1 MNALDAVSPELVL
14 VSPQLGRPDAAAEG
28 LADSILA
35 GQALNERDLA
45 RLLAS
50 QMGLP
55 FVDLERSSIDASAA
69 RLLSEEDARM
79 YSALPIALIEGRA
92 LLAVARPTNE
102 PAIRRVA
109 EKIGRDVD
117 IAVAARGDLLRA
129 IERANRH
136 VVEPPPGPVPDPQP
150 LRAAV
155 AEPSAPPELDSGT
168 EPDPELTPETPL
180 LEPAAELPPLLELA
194 PELPPLLELA
204 PELPPLPAPVTDPE
218 PELTSEPAPERE
230 LAPAP
235 EPEPEPEPEPTPV
248 AVAAPRPVA
257 RPRRLRRRL
266 LIAAALVLAAPMT
279 ALAGNVTAQVLDDG
293 QQPYVLRPTPKPRA
307 LPGAEEWAWPA
318 GEPSGELPLS
328 PRFRRR
334 LEKAARQARV
344 DPNLLRAA
352 IRARRGGG
360 SPNLR
365 RIARRLRVK
374 DPWLA
379 LLALEGRTGYA
390 DRALALARY
399 YRSSGKGLD
408 PRVRMTPAARVQLE
422 SGLVDRRLV
431 VLVGYLHSALGGVR
445 VTSVAEPRLDLAAP
459 LATAHAYGRAIAID
473 VDGEDKHGTKINRAL
488 RELLALPRELQ
499 PARIVSTLRIGRPA
513 ELHLVY

>member
-35 GQALNERDLA
+35 GQALSERELA

-55 FVDLERSSIDASAA
+55 FVDLEHSSIDAYAA
-69 RLLSEEDARM
+69 RLLSEDDARM
-79 YSALPIALIEGRA
+79 YSALPIALVEGRA

-109 EKIGRDVD
+109 EKIGRDVEL
-117 IAVAARGDLLRA
+117 AVAARSDLLRA
-129 IERANRH
+129 IERANGH
-136 VVEPPPGPVPDPQP
+136 VVEPLAAPVPEP
-150 LRAAV
+150 L
-155 AEPSAPPELDSGT
+155 PLPEL
-168 EPDPELTPETPL
+168 
-180 LEPAAELPPLLELA
+180 
-194 PELPPLLELA
+194 
-204 PELPPLPAPVTDPE
+204 
-218 PELTSEPAPERE
+218 
-230 LAPAP
+230 AP
-235 EPEPEPEPEPTPV
+235 EPEPAPV
-248 AVAAPRPVA
+248 AVAVEAPKPVA
-257 RPRRLRRRL
+257 RRPRRRRRRL

-279 ALAGNVTAQVLDDG
+279 ALAGNVTAQALDDG
-293 QQPYVLRPTPKPRA
+293 QQTYTLRPSPKPRA
-307 LPGAEEWAWPA
+307 HPGAEEWAWPA
-318 GEPSGELPLS
+318 GKPSGELPLS
-328 PRFRRR
+328 PAFRRR
-334 LEKAARQARV
+334 LERAARTAHV
-344 DPNLLRAA
+344 DPNLVRAA

-365 RIARRLRVK
+365 RIARRLRAH

-399 YRSSGKGLD
+399 YRAAEQGLG
-408 PRVRMTPAARVQLE
+408 PRVRLTPAARGQVD

-431 VLVGYLHSALGGVR
+431 ALLGYLGEALGGVR

-459 LATAHAYGRAIAID
+459 LAVAHARGRAVAID
-473 VDGEDKHGTKINRAL
+473 VDGEDKKGTRIARAV
-488 RELLALPRELQ
+488 RELLALPPELQ
-499 PARIVSTLRIGRPA
+499 PARIVSTLHVGRPA
-513 ELHLVY
+513 ELHIAS

>member
-28 LADSILA
+28 LADNILA
-35 GQALNERDLA
+35 GQALSEPELA

-55 FVDLERSSIDASAA
+55 FVDLEHSSIDSSAA
-69 RLLSEEDARM
+69 HLLSEDDARM
-79 YSALPIALIEGRA
+79 YSALPIAILEGRA

-109 EKIGRDVD
+109 EKIGREVD
-117 IAVAARGDLLRA
+117 IAVAARSDLLRA
-129 IERANRH
+129 IERANGH
-136 VVEPPPGPVPDPQP
+136 VVE
-150 LRAAV
+150 
-155 AEPSAPPELDSGT
+155 
-168 EPDPELTPETPL
+168 
-180 LEPAAELPPLLELA
+180 
-194 PELPPLLELA
+194 
-204 PELPPLPAPVTDPE
+204 PLPAPVPE
-218 PELTSEPAPERE
+218 PLP
-230 LAPAP
+230 LP
-235 EPEPEPEPEPTPV
+235 EPEPEPAPV
-248 AVAAPRPVA
+248 AVEAPKPVPRPQ
-257 RPRRLRRRL
+257 RRLRRRL
-266 LIAAALVLAAPMT
+266 LIAATIVLAAPMT

-293 QQPYVLRPTPKPRA
+293 QATYTLRPTPKPRA
-307 LPGAEEWAWPA
+307 HPGAEEWAWPA

-328 PRFRRR
+328 PAFRRR
-334 LEKAARQARV
+334 LEQAARKARV

-365 RIARRLRVK
+365 RIARRLRAH
-374 DPWLA
+374 DQWLA

-399 YRSSGKGLD
+399 YRAAAGAASFR
-408 PRVRMTPAARVQLE
+408 PRMAPEVRAQLR

-431 VLVGYLHSALGGVR
+431 ALVGYLDQALGGVR

-459 LATAHAYGRAIAID
+459 LATAHAHGRAVSID
-473 VDGEDKHGTKINRAL
+473 VDGEDKKGTRLARAV
-488 RELLALPRELQ
+488 RELLALPPELQ
-499 PARIVSTLRIGRPA
+499 PARIVSTLRVGRPA
-513 ELHLVY
+513 ELHITY

>member
-14 VSPQLGRPDAAAEG
+14 VSPQLGRPDAVAEG

-35 GQALNERDLA
+35 GQALSERELA

-55 FVDLERSSIDASAA
+55 FVDLEHSSIDASAA
-69 RLLSEEDARM
+69 QLLSEDDARM
-79 YSALPIALIEGRA
+79 YSALPIALVEGRA

-129 IERANRH
+129 IERANGH
-136 VVEPPPGPVPDPQP
+136 LVE
-150 LRAAV
+150 
-155 AEPSAPPELDSGT
+155 
-168 EPDPELTPETPL
+168 
-180 LEPAAELPPLLELA
+180 
-194 PELPPLLELA
+194 
-204 PELPPLPAPVTDPE
+204 PLPAPVLDPLLL
-218 PELTSEPAPERE
+218 PE
-230 LAPAP
+230 LAPPKP
-235 EPEPEPEPEPTPV
+235 EPAHAPTP
-248 AVAAPRPVA
+248 AAEVPRPVP
-257 RPRRLRRRL
+257 RPRRVRRRL
-266 LIAAALVLAAPMT
+266 LIAAALLLAAPMT

-293 QQPYVLRPTPKPRA
+293 QQTYVMRPTPKPRVH
-307 LPGAEEWAWPA
+307 PGAEEWAWPA
-318 GEPSGELPLS
+318 GKPSGELPLS
-328 PRFRRR
+328 PAFRRR
-334 LEKAARQARV
+334 LEKAARKAHI

-365 RIARRLRVK
+365 RIARRLRAR

-379 LLALEGRTGYA
+379 LIALEGRTGYA

-399 YRSSGKGLD
+399 YRAAQAGPG
-408 PRVRMTPAARVQLE
+408 RHVRMTPEARTQLE

-431 VLVGYLHSALGGVR
+431 TLLGYLDHALGGVR

-459 LATAHAYGRAIAID
+459 LAIAHAQGRAVAID
-473 VDGEDKHGTKINRAL
+473 VDGEDKKGTRINRAV
-488 RELLALPRELQ
+488 RELLALPPELQ
-499 PARIVSTLRIGRPA
+499 PARIVSTLRVGRPA
-513 ELHLVY
+513 ELHLAF

>member
-35 GQALNERDLA
+35 GQALSERELA

-55 FVDLERSSIDASAA
+55 FVDLEHSSIDPWASQ
-69 RLLSEEDARM
+69 LLSEDDARM
-79 YSALPIALIEGRA
+79 YSALPVALVEGRA

-117 IAVAARGDLLRA
+117 LAVAARSDLLRA
-129 IERANRH
+129 IERANGH
-136 VVEPPPGPVPDPQP
+136 VVE
-150 LRAAV
+150 
-155 AEPSAPPELDSGT
+155 
-168 EPDPELTPETPL
+168 
-180 LEPAAELPPLLELA
+180 
-194 PELPPLLELA
+194 
-204 PELPPLPAPVTDPE
+204 PLPAPVPE
-218 PELTSEPAPERE
+218 PLPLPELEPEPAP
-230 LAPAP
+230 
-235 EPEPEPEPEPTPV
+235 V
-248 AVAAPRPVA
+248 AVEVRPKPAPRPA
-257 RPRRLRRRL
+257 RRLRRRL
-266 LIAAALVLAAPMT
+266 LIAATLVLAAPMT

-293 QQPYVLRPTPKPRA
+293 QPAFVAPRPAPTARA
-307 LPGAEEWAWPA
+307 HPGPEEWAWPA

-328 PRFRRR
+328 PAFRRR
-334 LEKAARQARV
+334 LEKAARKAHV

-365 RIARRLRVK
+365 RIARRLRAR

-390 DRALALARY
+390 DRGLALARY
-399 YRSSGKGLD
+399 YRAAAERDLSL
-408 PRVRMTPAARVQLE
+408 RVRLTPESRTQLQ

-431 VLVGYLHSALGGVR
+431 ALIGYLDQVLGGVR
-445 VTSVAEPRLDLAAP
+445 VTSVAQPRLDLAAP
-459 LATAHAYGRAIAID
+459 LATAHAQGRAIAID
-473 VDGEDKHGTKINRAL
+473 IDGEGKKGTRIARAV

-499 PARIVSTLRIGRPA
+499 PARIVSTLRVGRPA
-513 ELHLVY
+513 ELHLAY